1 MNKTI
6 PALVIALG
14 AILAFQPLRGD
25 TDAPRMDVIGVLV
38 SDATCPLATHM
49 LLNPCTKAPALYV
62 VFQPN
67 KNVDRF
73 VGYIVSVRG
82 TVEFTSCALPVLH
95 ATRIARSDLLLVSCP
110 PPMCNPGDPPP
121 CP

>member
-6 PALVIALG
+6 PALVFALG
-14 AILAFQPLRGD
+14 AMLLTQPLRGD
-25 TDAPRMDVIGVLV
+25 TDVPRMDVIGVLV
-38 SDATCPLATHM
+38 RDATCPLATHL

-62 VFQPN
+62 AFQPN

-73 VGYIVSVRG
+73 EGYIVSVRG
-82 TVEFTSCALPVLH
+82 TTEFTSCALPLLD
-95 ATRIARSDLLLVSCP
+95 ATRIARYDLLIPCP